1 MMRPVRQPT
10 PDEVAVSPP
19 PAPPALLF
27 LDPDG
32 RGRGLIAAALAR
44 HVLRGDDGRALE
56 AGWVALHPSS
66 PEPWALRVLQE
77 IGAHPRDPDRA
88 DLDGQG
94 VAHPTRIILLGPAS
108 PDPALPPDLPQ
119 ERWALPEAPA
129 LPPEASEDEH
139 LLAWRAVR
147 DAIHA
152 RILGLSRLLGLRAPA
167 AHRPTIAVV
176 GWKNAGKTTLVERLV
191 AELVHRGLRV
201 GTVKATHHDV
211 EPDEEGKDSWR
222 HRRAGAVESLLVGP
236 RRWVLVHEGSQSAV
250 EARLRLGPVDL
261 VVVEGL
267 RGEDLPK
274 IEVLSPGSDRPI
286 LGGQDPRVR
295 LIAAEVD
302 PGRGIPWRHRDDI
315 AGIADVVLDLHRRG
329 ELDS

>member
-1 MMRPVRQPT
+1 M
-10 PDEVAVSPP
+10 APP
-19 PAPPALLF
+19 LPPPALLF
-27 LDPDG
+27 VDPDG
-32 RGRGLIAAALAR
+32 RGQGLVAAALAR
-44 HVLRGDDGRALE
+44 HVLRADDGRALE
-56 AGWVALHPSS
+56 AGWIALHPSS
-66 PEPWALRVLQE
+66 PERWALRVLQE
-77 IGAHPRDPDRA
+77 IGASPEGLPCAPLAALRPGRRA
-88 DLDGQG
+88 
-94 VAHPTRIILLGPAS
+94 RLLFLGSSTPVLE
-108 PDPALPPDLPQ
+108 LPPDIPQ

-147 DAIHA
+147 DALHA

-167 AHRPTIAVV
+167 VHRPTIAVV

-191 AELVHRGLRV
+191 AELVGRGLRV

-211 EPDEEGKDSWR
+211 EPEEEGKDSWR

-236 RRWVLVHEGSQSAV
+236 RRWVLVHEGGQSAV

-274 IEVLSPGSDRPI
+274 IEVLSPGGDRPI

-302 PGRGIPWRHRDDI
+302 PGRGLPWRHRDDI